1 MRRIVVTEFV
11 SLDGVMED
19 PGGAEG
25 TPFGGWTF
33 KFPDPEG
40 MKYKLD
46 EIQAHEA
53 MLLGRVTYEGF
64 AAAWPGR
71 TDDVGFADRM
81 NEMPKYVVSTRLGEA
96 SWNNTTVISGN
107 VAEEVARLKAAP
119 GNDILVVGSRTLA
132 QFLMDADLIDEYPRL
147 FLERSVDGLI
157 AVDTPWSLMP
167 SVPVVTVSGHNQVK
181 GVTNVVLDHKRAAE
195 VALRHLFQLGH
206 RHIAFIKGQVFSSD
220 TAIRWSN
227 IEAAA
232 HQLDLPISAK
242 LVAQLEGDSPS
253 PDIGYKAAKELLK
266 SGKRFTALFA
276 FNDISAIGAIHAF
289 REAGLRVPEDVSVVG
304 FDDIVSAAYQNPGL
318 TTVRQP
324 LREMGRI
331 AAETVLRRIKRPGSD
346 LHNAETTVE
355 PELMIRETT
364 IQVSRRANR
373 N

>member
-1 MRRIVVTEFV
+1 
-11 SLDGVMED
+11 
-19 PGGAEG
+19 
-25 TPFGGWTF
+25 
-33 KFPDPEG
+33 
-40 MKYKLD
+40 
-46 EIQAHEA
+46 
-53 MLLGRVTYEGF
+53 
-64 AAAWPGR
+64 
-71 TDDVGFADRM
+71 
-81 NEMPKYVVSTRLGEA
+81 
-96 SWNNTTVISGN
+96 
-107 VAEEVARLKAAP
+107 
-119 GNDILVVGSRTLA
+119 
-132 QFLMDADLIDEYPRL
+132 
-147 FLERSVDGLI
+147 
-157 AVDTPWSLMP
+157 
-167 SVPVVTVSGHNQVK
+167 
-181 GVTNVVLDHKRAAE
+181 
-195 VALRHLFQLGH
+195 
-206 RHIAFIKGQVFSSD
+206 
-220 TAIRWSN
+220 
-227 IEAAA
+227 
-232 HQLDLPISAK
+232 LDLPISAK